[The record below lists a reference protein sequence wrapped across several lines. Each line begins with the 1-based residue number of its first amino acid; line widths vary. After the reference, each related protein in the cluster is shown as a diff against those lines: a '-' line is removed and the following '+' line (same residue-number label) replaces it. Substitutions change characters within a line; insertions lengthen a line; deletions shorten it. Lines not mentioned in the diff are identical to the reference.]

1 MSRNNSAM
9 MCIHAN
15 EVPQSC
21 PCKRGCY
28 CKSHTCKQVRRIPE
42 QKPGRSVQ
50 DVGTPDWLVKVI
62 EQTWGKIALDAAA
75 SHENHVAIP
84 YYTEADN
91 GLLQSWYVPAGCIV
105 FINPPFGNCREWT
118 QAAHASAH
126 FFGRTV
132 VMLVPASVGSNWW
145 ADHVDQKASVYFIR
159 PRLVFKGHTDP
170 YPKDLALLVY
180 GEQPGYKCVYV
191 TKDTLKIEE
200 LVADADSS
208 VN

>member
-1 MSRNNSAM
+1 MPRKKADLVDRIVDIAAKEYSARKM
-9 MCIHAN
+9 P
-15 EVPQSC
+15 V
-21 PCKRGCY
+21 
-28 CKSHTCKQVRRIPE
+28 

-75 SHENHVAIP
+75 SDANHVGDGM

-91 GLLQSWYVPAGCIV
+91 GLLQSWMVPAGCIV
-105 FINPPFGNCREWT
+105 FINPPYRSIKEWV
-118 QAAHASAH
+118 QAAYASAE
-126 FFGRTV
+126 FYVRTV
-132 VMLVPASVGSNWW
+132 VMLVPASVGANWW
-145 ADHVDQKASVYFIR
+145 AEWVDGKAAVYFIR
-159 PRLVFKGHTDP
+159 PRLVFKDHTDP

-180 GEQPGYKCVYV
+180 GEQPGYKCVHV